1 MAPRQKLSY
10 VDDAVSVGRRL
21 RAAREQAGISQRA
34 LSFPG
39 CTAAYISRIE
49 NGERIPSLQ
58 LLREFATRLNVG
70 EQYLA
75 YGRDELP
82 VPRTT
87 PTEARVAI
95 RMGDFETARELA
107 TAGLDGAQ
115 SDGER
120 AAAFSLLGEVAL
132 AEGEIDAS
140 RAALERAS
148 ALDPTIEER
157 DPRAAESLGRMY
169 ARAFEYESAAA
180 VFARN
185 RDRAVAASDPINE
198 VRFAS
203 LLANAQIDAGNFGA
217 AEESLAGAIRAS
229 ETVADPLTVARM
241 FWSQSRLHSHQQD
254 TANAARYAQ
263 RALELLEAS
272 DQYYDIARCH
282 QLLAHVELERGNN
295 ELAAELLDRAAPTIA
310 ASGRKF
316 ELASFRIEQAR
327 VLLKAN
333 RREEAGAIAMQAS
346 AEMAGQSPVD
356 SGRSYALLASVFA
369 ELDDEE
375 RAIEL
380 YELAIESLN
389 ATPNRWLVDAYS
401 KLAEL
406 HEKRGDQEAMIE
418 ALKRGMSVQRQAD
431 RLLAE
436 R

>member
-58 LLREFATRLNVG
+58 LLREFASRLNVG

-107 TAGLDGAQ
+107 TASLDSAHT
-115 SDGER
+115 DADR

-132 AEGEIDAS
+132 AEGEINAS
-140 RAALERAS
+140 RAAFERA
-148 ALDPTIEER
+148 AVLDPALEER

-169 ARAFEYESAAA
+169 ARASDYESSAA

-185 RDRAVAASDPINE
+185 RDRAIVGGDPINE
-198 VRFAS
+198 VRFGS
-203 LLANAQIDAGNFGA
+203 LLANAHIDAGNFGA
-217 AEESLAGAIRAS
+217 AEEALAGAIAAS
-229 ETVADPLTVARM
+229 EAVADPLTMARM

-254 TANAARYAQ
+254 AANAARYAQ

-282 QLLAHVELERGNN
+282 QLLAHIEIERGNN
-295 ELAAELLDRAAPTIA
+295 ELAADLLDRAAPTIA
-310 ASGRKF
+310 ASGRRF

-333 RREEAGAIAMQAS
+333 RREEAGAVAMQAS
-346 AEMAGQSPVD
+346 AEMAGQSAVD

-369 ELDDEE
+369 ELADDE

-380 YELAIESLN
+380 YELAIEHLQ

-406 HEKRGDQEAMIE
+406 HERRGDQEAMIE

>member
-58 LLREFATRLNVG
+58 LLREFAARLGVG

-75 YGRDELP
+75 YGRDD
-82 VPRTT
+82 VPAARTS

-95 RMGDFETARELA
+95 RMGDFEIARGLA
-107 TAGLDGAQ
+107 SSGFDRAR
-115 SDGER
+115 SDAEQ

-132 AEGEIDAS
+132 AEGEIVAA
-140 RAALERAS
+140 RAALKRATV
-148 ALDPTIEER
+148 LDPTIEDR
-157 DPRAAESLGRMY
+157 DPRTAESLGRVY
-169 ARAFEYESAAA
+169 ARAFEYETAAA
-180 VFARN
+180 VFERN
-185 RDRAVAASDPINE
+185 RDRAIAKEDPINE

-203 LLANAQIDAGNFGA
+203 LLANALIDSGNFSA
-217 AEESLAGAIRAS
+217 AEEALSGAIRAS

-241 FWSQSRLHSHQQD
+241 FWSQSRLHGHQQD
-254 TANAARYAQ
+254 SANAARYAE

-272 DQYYDIARCH
+272 DQYYDIARIH
-282 QLLAHVELERGNN
+282 QMLAHIELDRGNN
-295 ELAAELLDRAAPTIA
+295 ERAAELLERAAPTIV

-327 VLLKAN
+327 ALLKAN
-333 RREEAGAIAMQAS
+333 RREEAAAIALEAS
-346 AEMAGQSPVD
+346 AGLAGQSPVD
-356 SGRSYALLASVFA
+356 AGRSYAVLASVFA
-369 ELDDEE
+369 ELDEEE

-380 YELAIESLN
+380 YELAIEHLQ
-389 ATPNRWLVDAYS
+389 AMPNRYLVDAFS

-406 HEKRGDQEAMIE
+406 HEKRGDQDAMIE
-418 ALKRGMSVQRQAD
+418 TLKRGMSVQRQAD
-431 RLLAE
+431 RQLTE

>member
-58 LLREFATRLNVG
+58 LLREFAARLNVG

-82 VPRTT
+82 VSRTT

-95 RMGDFETARELA
+95 RMGDFATARELA
-107 TAGLDGAQ
+107 SAGLDEAR
-115 SDGER
+115 SNADR
-120 AAAFSLLGEVAL
+120 AAAFSLLGEIAL
-132 AEGEIDAS
+132 AEGELGAA

-148 ALDPTIEER
+148 ALDPAIEER
-157 DPRAAESLGRMY
+157 DPRTAESLGRMY

-180 VFARN
+180 VFERN
-185 RDRAVAASDPINE
+185 RDRAIADGDPINE

-203 LLANAQIDAGNFGA
+203 LLANVHIDAGNFGI
-217 AEESLAGAIRAS
+217 AEEALAGAIRAS
-229 ETVADPLTVARM
+229 ETVAEPLTVARM

-254 TANAARYAQ
+254 PVNAARYAE

-282 QLLAHVELERGNN
+282 QLLAHIELERGNN
-295 ELAAELLDRAAPTIA
+295 ELAADLLERAAPTIA

-333 RREEAGAIAMQAS
+333 RREEAGAVAMQAS
-346 AEMAGQSPVD
+346 AELADQSPVD
-356 SGRSYALLASVFA
+356 AGRSYALLASVFVD
-369 ELDDEE
+369 LGDDA

-380 YELAIESLN
+380 YELAIEHLA

-406 HEKRGDQEAMIE
+406 HERRGDQDAMIE